1 MGKGDFVGPSGVVR
15 ALQLPDLR
23 KADPM
28 MTQGHET
35 AQVGEL
41 VEAVFDEAAQFSTDP
56 AEVARLASA
65 AVMRMLLRGR
75 SHEVMK
81 DVGPG
86 K

>member
-1 MGKGDFVGPSGVVR
+1 MDAAGVVR
-15 ALQLPDLR
+15 GLQLPDLR

-35 AQVGEL
+35 VQVGEL
-41 VEAVFDEAAQFSTDP
+41 VEAAFDEAAQFSADP

-65 AVMRMLLRGR
+65 AVMRMLLRGH